1 MRLGGEHHHCRD
13 GAGTGEHRHRE
24 WRERRVVLDLTL
36 HDLWSTLLRASLR
49 MQHVH
54 GDEPEDQAAGDA
66 ERGQRDTEQLKDERA
81 ADGEGDENERGG
93 NAGAPRRRRPL
104 RRRLAPR
111 DDEVAGDDGDRVD
124 DEENGCE
131 GDERELGDRR
141 HGTNVRRSGAER
153 QSLGALRRLQERL
166 RDELRFRGTF
176 APFFRASDSPIAIAC
191 LRFFTLPPCPLL
203 PRLSVPCLR
212 RRIALSTRLLAAFP
226 YFRPPDLRPRFFA
239 AM

>member
-1 MRLGGEHHHCRD
+1 MRLRGEHHHCRD

-81 ADGEGDENERGG
+81 
-93 NAGAPRRRRPL
+93 
-104 RRRLAPR
+104 
-111 DDEVAGDDGDRVD
+111 
-124 DEENGCE
+124 
-131 GDERELGDRR
+131 
-141 HGTNVRRSGAER
+141 
-153 QSLGALRRLQERL
+153 
-166 RDELRFRGTF
+166 
-176 APFFRASDSPIAIAC
+176 SDSPIAIAC
-191 LRFFTLPPCPLL
+191 LRLFTLPPCPLL